1 MAGAVGVQPVVEQGG
16 VVAGQHLVEAVDQGD
31 SSLGGDPADGLVEGG
46 DAVVGVALGAVRL
59 QGGGCILASS
69 QGSSPTS
76 RTRSV
81 WRRAM
86 ATSSAR
92 VAANRSG
99 SWAARPVRRSKLVS
113 LTPTA
118 TTTMVWSPSRPGAQ
132 LGFQPGQQPLG
143 GVAGDAQVEHGMG
156 REGGGGQVHPR
167 SGRAEQV
174 NDSSP
179 VLNAYAMAT
188 AIPPSRG
195 GPR

>member
-81 WRRAM
+81 WRRAV
-86 ATSSAR
+86 ATSPVR

-99 SWAARPVRRSKLVS
+99 SWAARPVRRSKLVL

-118 TTTMVWSPSRPGAQ
+118 TTTMVWSPSRRGPSSGSSRASSPSAVSPETPR
-132 LGFQPGQQPLG
+132 LNTAWAGKV
-143 GVAGDAQVEHGMG
+143 VAARCTRVQAVPS
-156 REGGGGQVHPR
+156 RSTTVHPC
-167 SGRAEQV
+167 
-174 NDSSP
+174 
-179 VLNAYAMAT
+179 
-188 AIPPSRG
+188 
-195 GPR
+195 